1 MNSLSESC
9 ERPERVSSEKN
20 TGRFNLFS
28 FSISQNIGK
37 WLLLK
42 FVFGNSLTSKGLT
55 LEGLLIISC
64 KGSSKWYTLV
74 LHLFRNS
81 GLRRAITHITK
92 SGTCA
97 VDFTPRIT
105 LKTFWLLLPQY
116 PYRSFEN
123 CKNLMNFRK

>member
-64 KGSSKWYTLV
+64 KGSSK
-74 LHLFRNS
+74 
-81 GLRRAITHITK
+81 
-92 SGTCA
+92 
-97 VDFTPRIT
+97 
-105 LKTFWLLLPQY
+105 
-116 PYRSFEN
+116 
-123 CKNLMNFRK
+123 